1 MPFALKIFRSFA
13 AACALLGLIL
23 STPSAAAE
31 EPAKEYSVLFIG
43 NSLTMGNNLPKIV
56 AELAKAG
63 KQRPLHVEQE
73 AKGGYSLEKHWNE
86 NRALEKIR
94 SRKWDVVVLQDYSS
108 NPWTRRASML
118 EYGKKFDAEI
128 KKQGAKTL
136 LYMTWA
142 YQDKPE
148 LQATISKAYR
158 DLAAETGAEVAP
170 VGDAWEAALAADPQP
185 VLHVKDKKHPTPAGS
200 YLAGCVF
207 YAALFNQSPEG
218 LPPQIKLT
226 DEEVRPLQAIAWKVV
241 HKKSE

>member
-1 MPFALKIFRSFA
+1 MPLALKILRSFA
-13 AACALLGLIL
+13 AACALLGLML
-23 STPSAAAE
+23 SAPSAAAE
-31 EPAKEYSVLFIG
+31 ETAKEYAVLFIG
-43 NSLTMGNNLPKIV
+43 NSLTQNNNLPKIV

-73 AKGGYSLEKHWNE
+73 TKGGYSLERHWNE

-94 SRKWDVVVLQDYSS
+94 SRKWDVVVVQEYSA
-108 NPWTRRASML
+108 NPWTKKASMF

-148 LQATISKAYR
+148 LQATIRKAYR

-170 VGDAWEAALAADPQP
+170 VGDAWEAALAADPKLS
-185 VLHVKDKKHPTPAGS
+185 LHVKDKKHPTPAGS

-207 YAALFNQSPEG
+207 YAALFQKSPEG
-218 LPPQIKLT
+218 LPPQVKLT
-226 DEEVRPLQAIAWKVV
+226 DEEVRPLQSIAWRTVKA
-241 HKKSE
+241 KAE